1 MSTRRERTRAE
12 AVRLRRR
19 DQTQKRVKASSVMA
33 TRPLPPITSRGG
45 LAYPGTERSSSAST
59 RRSYHASLSMPGI
72 EIRMP
77 AIHLTTA
84 GARAR
89 LLSLFLS
96 LLLGAALYLAA
107 TLPEFHAAPAS
118 VTGNQR
124 ISAQEING
132 ALNITGESIFAL
144 TGASL
149 EKRLRQEYPD
159 LASAQVAISLPNL
172 VTVSIVERQPVVLW
186 QQGNGYT
193 WIDAN
198 GIAFRPRGTP
208 GNLVPVI
215 ALAPPPALSGQT
227 ADPLSPLPYITPD
240 LVKAI
245 QTIAPDVPQG
255 TTMEYDPNYGLGWS
269 DGRGWKVFF
278 GDASKDMPM
287 KLQVYASLVND
298 LTQKGIQPTFIS
310 VQYANAPYYRISQ

>member
-19 DQTQKRVKASSVMA
+19 EQTQKRVKASSVMA

-45 LAYPGTERSSSAST
+45 LAYPGTGRSSSAST
-59 RRSYHASLSMPGI
+59 RRSYQASLSMPGI

-84 GARAR
+84 GTRTR
-89 LLSLFLS
+89 LLSLLLS
-96 LLLGAALYLAA
+96 VLLGASLYLAA
-107 TLPEFHAAPAS
+107 TLPEFHAAPAQ
-118 VTGNQR
+118 VTGNER
-124 ISAQEING
+124 ISAQEINS
-132 ALNITGESIFAL
+132 ALNTTGESIFTL
-144 TGASL
+144 TSAGL
-149 EKRLRQEYPD
+149 ENRLRQEYPD
-159 LASAQVAISLPNL
+159 LESAQVAISLPNR
-172 VTVSIVERQPVVLW
+172 VTVSIVERRPVVLW

-198 GIAFRPRGTP
+198 GIAFRPRGAP
-208 GNLVPVI
+208 GNMVPVI
-215 ALAPPPALSGQT
+215 ALAPPPALTGET

-245 QTIAPDVPQG
+245 QTIAPSVPPG
-255 TTMEYDPNYGLGWS
+255 TTMEYDPTYGLGWT

-278 GDASKDMPM
+278 GDASKDMPV
-287 KLQVYASLVND
+287 KLQVYASLLND
-298 LTQKGIQPTFIS
+298 LAQKGIHPTFIS

>member
-1 MSTRRERTRAE
+1 MSTSRDRTRADT
-12 AVRLRRR
+12 VRLRRR
-19 DQTQKRVKASSVMA
+19 EQTKKRVKASSVLA

-45 LAYPGTERSSSAST
+45 KAYSGAERSVSPST
-59 RRSYHASLSMPGI
+59 RRSYQASLSMPGL

-77 AIHLTTA
+77 AVHLTTA

-89 LLSLFLS
+89 LISLFLS
-96 LLLGAALYLAA
+96 LLLGACLYLAA
-107 TLPEFHAAPAS
+107 TLPEFHATPAR
-118 VTGNQR
+118 VTGNER
-124 ISAQEING
+124 ISAQEINST
-132 ALNITGESIFAL
+132 LHITGTSIFTL
-144 TGASL
+144 TSADL
-149 EKRLRQEYPD
+149 EKRLRLDYPD
-159 LASAQVAISLPNL
+159 LASVRVAISLPNL
-172 VTVSIVERQPVVLW
+172 VTVRIVERRPVVLW

-198 GIAFRPRGTP
+198 GIAFRPRGTT
-208 GNLVPVI
+208 GNLVSVI
-215 ALAPPPALSGQT
+215 ALSPPPALAGET

-245 QTIAPDVPQG
+245 QTVAPDVPQG
-255 TTMEYDPNYGLGWS
+255 TTMEYDPKYGLGWT

-278 GDASKDMPM
+278 GDSARDMPM

-298 LTQKGIQPTFIS
+298 LAQKGIHPTFIS